1 MSQTK
6 LYLFTAASTLEA
18 IKISGSMDESMDGD
32 VGVIEVEVRVC
43 AFALSSAALRPLTS
57 TLPPVDLRLD
67 YDGDY
72 CIEGEARARQGTDWR
87 GGT

>member
-32 VGVIEVEVRVC
+32 VGVIKVEVR
-43 AFALSSAALRPLTS
+43 AQLGRPSASHVNIA
-57 TLPPVDLRLD
+57 
-67 YDGDY
+67 
-72 CIEGEARARQGTDWR
+72 AR
-87 GGT
+87 